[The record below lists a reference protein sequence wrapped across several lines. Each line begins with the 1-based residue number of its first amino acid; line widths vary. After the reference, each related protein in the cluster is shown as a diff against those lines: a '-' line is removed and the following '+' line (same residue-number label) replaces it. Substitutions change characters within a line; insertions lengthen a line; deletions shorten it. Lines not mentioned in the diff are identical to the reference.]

1 MTVRKNLPALEGGV
15 PVRQEGLPFHR
26 SPIDEEGIQAVSE
39 TLRSGWL
46 TIGPK
51 TEAFEAALAD
61 YIGAEHAIAISSCS
75 EAMFLALKALGIGP
89 GDEVITS
96 ALTFASTVHAIIH
109 TGATPVLVDI
119 ESETYGL
126 DPAVLEDRITSKTR
140 AVLPVHFGGQACDID
155 TICDIAEKHGLHVV
169 EDAAHSFGAAYR
181 DRKIGTFGDL
191 TAFSFYAT
199 KNLTTGEG
207 GCLTLRDDR
216 LDNELRRLSY
226 HGMSR
231 DTWER
236 YTDKSSWYYE
246 VEITGY
252 KCNMNDILSSI
263 GLSELKKVDQRRERR
278 AEIAAEYIRAF
289 EPLPAIQLPRVRSG
303 NLHSWHLFVI
313 CLDPDRLSLDRD
325 GISKALSAENISCSV
340 HFIPVHKHPF
350 FEPYL
355 REKDQFP
362 VCEEYFSRCL
372 SLPIYPGM
380 SSRDISDVVN
390 ALVKIVSHYS
400 KP

>member
-1 MTVRKNLPALEGGV
+1 MTANKNLPALEGGT
-15 PVRQEGLPFHR
+15 PVREEGLPFHR
-26 SPIDEEGIQAVSE
+26 SPIDEEGIQSVSE

-51 TEAFEAALAD
+51 TEAFENALAG
-61 YIGAEHAIAISSCS
+61 YIGARHAIAISSCS

-96 ALTFASTVHAIIH
+96 VMTFASTVQAIIH

-119 ESETYGL
+119 EDETYGL
-126 DPAVLEDRITSKTR
+126 DPAAIEGRITPKTR
-140 AVLPVHFGGQACDID
+140 AVLPVHFGGQACRID
-155 TICDIAEKHGLHVV
+155 TICDIAKKHGLFVV

-181 DRKIGTFGDL
+181 DQMIGTFGDI

-216 LDNELRRLSY
+216 LDHELRRLSF

-236 YTDKSSWYYE
+236 YTDKESWYYE

-278 AEIAAEYIRAF
+278 SEIAAEYIRGLQ
-289 EPLPAIQLPRVRSG
+289 ELPAIQLSRVRPG

-313 CLDPDRLSLDRD
+313 RLDPDQLSLDRD

-350 FEPYL
+350 FAPYL
-355 REKDQFP
+355 RANDQFP
-362 VCEEYFSRCL
+362 VCEDYFARCL

-380 SSRDISDVVN
+380 SSQDISDVVN
-390 ALVKIVSHYS
+390 GLKKIVSHYS